1 MSMLVMLLMNKSNL
15 IIAVVFLKK
24 GKINQI
30 ASGFHNW
37 LDAGYFYYIT

>member
-30 ASGFHNW
+30 ASGFHN
-37 LDAGYFYYIT
+37 